1 MDIRALLE
9 EMKQIGASDLHLVS
23 GVPPTFRVDG
33 TLQFAPDDPLKP
45 EKVKS
50 LVYSLMDE
58 KQRAIFEERRDLDFS
73 YGISGI
79 GRFRVNVHY
88 QRGSVAAAIRLIPYS
103 IPSLKEL
110 NLPSVLEKF
119 CLKERGLIMVTGPT
133 GSGKSTTL
141 ASMIDIINQTRPVH
155 IIIIEDPIEYLHSH
169 KKGVVEQREIGADT
183 LSFAASLK
191 YCLRQDPD
199 VIMIGEM
206 RDLET
211 ISTAIT
217 AAETGHLVMA
227 TLHTPDA
234 PGAIDRIVDVFPP
247 HQQSQI
253 RIQLST
259 SLVAVIAQT
268 LIPRADSRG
277 RVPAVEILIGTPA
290 VGNLI
295 RSGKSHQLYNIIQTS
310 LQVGMQ
316 TMDQSLISLVKKK
329 LITRENAL
337 SRAKDPRMV
346 KEALRRDDKE
356 IARRGTF

>member
-1 MDIRALLE
+1 MEMRSLLE
-9 EMKQIGASDLHLVS
+9 KMKQIGASDLHLVS

-33 TLQFAPDDPLKP
+33 ALQFSEGDEILKP
-45 EKVKS
+45 EGIKS
-50 LVYSLMDE
+50 LIYSMLDS
-58 KQRAIFEERRDLDFS
+58 KQRLLFEERKDLDFS

-88 QRGSVAAAIRLIPYS
+88 QRGSIAASIRLIPYN
-103 IPSLKEL
+103 IPSIKEL
-110 NLPSVLEKF
+110 NLPPVLEEL
-119 CLKERGLIMVTGPT
+119 CLKDRGLILVTGPT

-141 ASMIDIINQTRPVH
+141 ASMIDIINSTRPVH

-169 KKGVVEQREIGADT
+169 KKGVVEQREVGGDT
-183 LSFAASLK
+183 LSFATSLK

-234 PGAIDRIVDVFPP
+234 PGAIDRIIDVFPP
-247 HQQSQI
+247 YQQSQI
-253 RIQLST
+253 RLQLST
-259 SLVAVIAQT
+259 TLVAVIAQT
-268 LIPRADSRG
+268 LIPRANGKG
-277 RVPAVEILIGTPA
+277 RVPAVEVLIGTPA
-290 VGNLI
+290 VGNLV
-295 RSGKSHQLYNIIQTS
+295 RSGKSHQLYNIMQTS
-310 LQVGMQ
+310 GQIGMQ

-329 LITRENAL
+329 LISRE
-337 SRAKDPRMV
+337 
-346 KEALRRDDKE
+346 EALRR
-356 IARRGTF
+356 ARDVRMVEEALRSE

>member
-1 MDIRALLE
+1 MEMRNLLE
-9 EMKQIGASDLHLVS
+9 KMKQIGASDLHLVS

-33 TLQFAPDDPLKP
+33 ALRFSEEDEVLKP
-45 EKVKS
+45 EKIKS
-50 LVYSLMDE
+50 LIYSMLDP
-58 KQRAIFEERRDLDFS
+58 KQRLLFEERKDLDFS

-88 QRGSVAAAIRLIPYS
+88 QRGSIAASIRLIPYN
-103 IPSLKEL
+103 IPSIKEL
-110 NLPSVLEKF
+110 NLPPVLEEL
-119 CLKERGLIMVTGPT
+119 CLKDRGLILVTGPT

-141 ASMIDIINQTRPVH
+141 ASMIDIINTTRPVH

-169 KKGVVEQREIGADT
+169 KKGVVEQREVGGDT
-183 LSFAASLK
+183 LSFATSLK

-234 PGAIDRIVDVFPP
+234 PGAIDRIIDVFPP
-247 HQQSQI
+247 YQQSQI
-253 RIQLST
+253 RLQLST
-259 SLVAVIAQT
+259 TLVAVIAQT
-268 LIPRADSRG
+268 LIPKANGKG
-277 RVPAVEILIGTPA
+277 RVPAVEVLIGTPA

-295 RSGKSHQLYNIIQTS
+295 RSGKSHQLYNIMQTS
-310 LQVGMQ
+310 VQIGMQ
-316 TMDQSLISLVKKK
+316 TMDQSLINLVKKK
-329 LITRENAL
+329 LISRE
-337 SRAKDPRMV
+337 
-346 KEALRRDDKE
+346 EALRR
-356 IARRGTF
+356 ARDIRMVEEALRSE